1 MTVDEAIE
9 YEVGSGMLKDMEVAD
24 WLKVLKNIM
33 EVGSCNECKSRGMC
47 EYEPEAG
54 QMTRYNCPFYKEE
67 RSISKMTYGDIYYQF
82 CKKFPGAEVSDFRPA
97 VPQFLP
103 NIVKPIPYAIIVWLK
118 DGSKVVYI
126 AESEE

>member
-1 MTVDEAIE
+1 MTLDEAIE
-9 YEVGSGMLKDMEVAD
+9 YEIGSGMLKDMEVAD

-33 EVGSCNECKSRGMC
+33 DVGSCNECKSRGMC

-54 QMTRYNCPFYKEE
+54 QMTRFNCPFYKEE
-67 RSISKMTYGDIYYQF
+67 RISKMTYGDIYYQF
-82 CKKFPGAEVSDFRPA
+82 CKKFPNSEVSDFRPA
-97 VPQFLP
+97 IPTYMPSLENGIP
-103 NIVKPIPYAIIVWLK
+103 NAIIVWLK